1 MYSGFMNRIIQL
13 KILVRPYYSSTDPA
27 HNWNHIMRVCNLA
40 AQIAKAENAN
50 PELAEAAALCHDLIN
65 VPKNDPRRAQASTL
79 SAKEARPLLELAG
92 FNNEECEVIQ
102 VAIVQHSFSK
112 GIIPTHPIAC
122 VVQDADR
129 LDALGAIGILR
140 CCSVS
145 THFGSDYFDPDDFE
159 ARHRELDDKSFMVD
173 HYQTKLFK
181 LKDSMTTA
189 SGKKIAEERTLFM
202 KQFLQVLQ
210 AESQAQL

>member
-1 MYSGFMNRIIQL
+1 MYSGFMNRITQL
-13 KILVRPYYSSTDPA
+13 KSLVRPYYSSSDPA
-27 HNWNHIMRVCNLA
+27 HNWNHIMRVTHLA
-40 AQIAKAENAN
+40 AQIAKNENAT

-65 VPKNDPRRAQASTL
+65 VPKNDPRRSLASTL
-79 SAKEARPLLELAG
+79 SAKEAKPLLEQVG
-92 FNNEECEVIQ
+92 FNEDECEVIQ
-102 VAIVQHSFSK
+102 VAIVAHSFSK
-112 GIIPTHPIAC
+112 GIVPTHPIAC
-122 VVQDADR
+122 AVQDADR

-159 ARHRELDDKSFMVD
+159 ALHRELDDKSYMVD

-181 LKDSMTTA
+181 LKDSMTTET
-189 SGKKIAEERTLFM
+189 GRKIAEKRTLFM

-210 AESQAQL
+210 AESQASL